1 MSARIR
7 FILAVAVLGLLMTGP
22 FVVTAALVWLDMRA
36 PERELLVQL
45 LVPRL
50 PLGALLTAAGFA
62 IGLVVVSRLFR
73 QYVQG
78 LLRMAE
84 HLRLMLSAN
93 RDLRV
98 VPEGPPE
105 VRQLAEA
112 ANALAEQRNQRAD
125 AVDVRIAEAKASLEA
140 EKNRLAALMSEL
152 AMAVVVCNPDGL
164 ILLYNHRA
172 RSQFRAS
179 GSGDATGGEALVGL
193 GRSVFDILEH
203 NQIDHALGVAW
214 QRRNAGKSA
223 LASFV
228 AATRGG
234 QLLRV
239 QLVPV
244 VGAEANLSGYV
255 LSMEDI
261 TRSMEEEA
269 ARDHLIHDL
278 TEGTRGA
285 LGAIRAAAANLVDYP
300 EMEAAQR
307 ERFVRIIADEAA
319 GMGQRLNRT
328 LDRFSDALKTRW
340 PLEDALGV
348 DIVAAAARRVSEKVG
363 LPARL
368 DDVDDSLWIRV
379 DSYALVFAIAFVAER
394 LKEHY
399 GIRELRF
406 RLGVNGRFAS
416 LDLVWMGS
424 NVSPETFYAWELEAM
439 QAGGE
444 RTPLTLREVIERHG
458 GEFWCQREKAAAE
471 ACFRLMLPLTTPE
484 RGVAP
489 PAAAGRPEYY
499 DFDLFEHRDSG
510 IDLDRPLSELAFTI
524 FDTETTGL
532 DPKSDEIIQIG
543 AIRMVNGRL
552 LRQETFDRLIDP
564 RRPVRPES
572 FAIHGIDNAMLEGSP
587 GIETVLPAFHRFAA
601 GTVLVGHNAAF
612 DMRFLGLKAPAL
624 EIVFN
629 QPVLDTLLLSAV
641 LHPHQESHRL
651 EAIAERLGVRIEV
664 RHRALEDALAT
675 GEIFLKLLPLL
686 REKRIVTL
694 RQALEVSRQTYLARI
709 EY

>member
-1 MSARIR
+1 
-7 FILAVAVLGLLMTGP
+7 
-22 FVVTAALVWLDMRA
+22 MRA
-36 PERELLVQL
+36 PERELLIQL
-45 LVPRL
+45 IVPHL
-50 PLGALLTAAGFA
+50 PLGAFLTAAGFVV
-62 IGLVVVSRLFR
+62 GLVVVSRLFR

-78 LLRMAE
+78 LLCMAE

-98 VPEGPPE
+98 TVEGPPE
-105 VRQLAEA
+105 VQLLAEA
-112 ANALAEQRNQRAD
+112 ANALAAQRDQRAD
-125 AVDVRIAEAKASLEA
+125 EVEARIGAAKASLE
-140 EKNRLAALMSEL
+140 EERNRLAALMSEL
-152 AMAVVVCNPDGL
+152 AMPVVVCNRDGVV
-164 ILLYNHRA
+164 LLYNHRA
-172 RSQFRAS
+172 RALAPARAE
-179 GSGDATGGEALVGL
+179 GGEALIGL
-193 GRSVFDILEH
+193 GRSIFAILEP
-203 NQIDHALGVAW
+203 NQIKHALAVAC
-214 QRRNAGKSA
+214 QRKDAGKAA
-223 LASFV
+223 LAGFV
-228 AATRGG
+228 AATRSG

-244 VGAEANLSGYV
+244 TGGEGELSGYV
-255 LSMEDI
+255 LTLEDI
-261 TRSMEEEA
+261 TRGMEEEA
-269 ARDHLIHDL
+269 ARDRVIHDL

-300 EMEAAQR
+300 EMEPGQR

-319 GMGQRLNRT
+319 GMGQRLNLT
-328 LDRFSDALKTRW
+328 LDRFADALKTRW

-348 DIVAAAARRVSEKVG
+348 DIVAAAARRISEKVG

-368 DDVDDSLWIRV
+368 DHVDDTLWIRV

-406 RLGVNGRFAS
+406 RLGVDGRFAA
-416 LDLVWMGS
+416 LDLIWMGS

-444 RTPLTLREVIERHG
+444 STPLTLRDVIERHG

-471 ACFRLMLPLTTPE
+471 ACFRFMLPLTTPE
-484 RGVAP
+484 PAAAEP
-489 PAAAGRPEYY
+489 PAPAGRPEYY
-499 DFDLFEHRDSG
+499 DFDLFAQRDSG
-510 IDLDRPLSELAFTI
+510 IDLDRPLADLAYTV

-532 DPKSDEIIQIG
+532 DPLADEIIQLG
-543 AIRMVNGRL
+543 AVRIVNGRL
-552 LRQETFDRLIDP
+552 LRQEIFDQLVDP

-572 FAIHGIDNAMLEGSP
+572 RAIHGIDDAMLRDCP

-601 GTVLVGHNAAF
+601 ETVLVGHNVAF
-612 DMRFLGLKAPAL
+612 DMRFLGRKEAAL
-624 EIVFN
+624 GVAFT

-641 LHPHQESHRL
+641 LHPHQASHRL
-651 EAIAERLGVRIEV
+651 EAIAERLGVRIDV

-686 REKRIVTL
+686 REKGIVTL
-694 RQALEVSRQTYLARI
+694 KQALEASRQTYLARI